1 MKFFGLF
8 FLLVLFISSD
18 FATSSQM
25 DKNAKKDAKHYCQ
38 CLNKLER
45 KTKKLEKK
53 AERLQKKRN
62 KNYRSGDKL
71 FGGYT
76 LDFDL
81 EGCVEKKRNRKGR
94 NFIKKLSEEDKKRYQ
109 KKVKSWTRKKCPRK
123 IHQGYF

>member
-8 FLLVLFISSD
+8 VLLVLFVSSD

-25 DKNAKKDAKHYCQ
+25 DKMAKKDAKHYCQ

-45 KTKKLEKK
+45 KTKKQEKK

-62 KNYRSGDKL
+62 KNYRSGSKL

-76 LDFDL
+76 SDFDL
-81 EGCVEKKRNRKGR
+81 EGCVEKKRNRKER
-94 NFIKKLSEEDKKRYQ
+94 NFIKNLSEEEKKKYQ
-109 KKVKSWTRKKCPRK
+109 KKIRSWTRKKCSEKIPR
-123 IHQGYF
+123 GYF